1 MSELIIRERER
12 ESSYILFG
20 KEALHWHS
28 YPERG
33 YEALGGNPNG

>member
-12 ESSYILFG
+12 VLISR

-33 YEALGGNPNG
+33 YEALGGEHPNG